1 MIFLITGV
9 RIADFSLL
17 FMQKLQ
23 PNPLLPLSQ
32 QPPLKVEILS
42 SRPFLTL
49 PPPLPFENLVGGST
63 HHSPPP
69 SRKCG
74 MHTMNSIYKF
84 SPILSAVL
92 TYAEK

>member
-49 PPPLPFENLVGGST
+49 PPPPPFWKFGGRLNPPLPSSKQKVWDAHYEQYV
-63 HHSPPP
+63 
-69 SRKCG
+69 
-74 MHTMNSIYKF
+74 
-84 SPILSAVL
+84 
-92 TYAEK
+92 